1 MCGNDDYRNQIRQYH
16 LQKYELSS
24 NETNNWAK
32 YFLRKAGGGPEGTR
46 GERSL
51 APQATHQIGHGQ
63 ARHKQEALGEG
74 NHLAD
79 HPDIVEQAF
88 GTGTVGDAARIK
100 HGHGERDILEAG
112 TLLILKEEEL
122 EIG

>member
-1 MCGNDDYRNQIRQYH
+1 M
-16 LQKYELSS
+16 
-24 NETNNWAK
+24 
-32 YFLRKAGGGPEGTR
+32 EGTK

-63 ARHKQEALGEG
+63 ARHKQETLGEG
-74 NHLAD
+74 DHFAD

-112 TLLILKEEEL
+112 TTLILKEEEL
-122 EIG
+122 EIGRETMADIKGVFEAVLC